1 MKKAVFFSMTLFLM
15 LSCNKNETLT
25 EGKPTEKDN
34 SNSFQDTVLEYDK
47 LAKPI
52 LFEYTSTGCPG
63 CGSWGKPTFNSII
76 NQNKDKIVP
85 LAIHIKY
92 GDPMITSISEA
103 IAANRY
109 GSLYTPQI
117 WLNDSN
123 GVVLTGGYIS
133 SQTSI
138 NNINAMKE
146 NALLSSNAIIGGS
159 VIKKSNHSVYIK
171 TGIKESEAFLNGEY
185 FLSCYLL
192 NDSLVHHQSSSP
204 YNPTIHNYVI
214 RKAVDDIAW
223 GKQIKFLDGKFEFQ
237 YEFKNY
243 EANKINYFVSILW
256 KKENNRYVPKGAFRF
271 E

>member
-1 MKKAVFFSMTLFLM
+1 MKQAVFFSMTLLVM
-15 LSCNKNETLT
+15 LSCNKNETLS
-25 EGKPTEKDN
+25 ELKPTEND
-34 SNSFQDTVLEYDK
+34 SFQDTVLEYEK

-63 CGSWGKPTFNSII
+63 CGSWGKPTFYSLI
-76 NQNKDKIVP
+76 NENKDNIVP

-103 IAANRY
+103 IAANSY
-109 GSLYTPQI
+109 GNLYTPQI

-123 GVVLTGGYIS
+123 GVVLSGGYIS
-133 SQTSI
+133 GRTSI
-138 NNINAMKE
+138 DYINAMKE
-146 NALLSSNAIIGGS
+146 NALSSSNA
-159 VIKKSNHSVYIK
+159 VIDGKVVKKGNSSIYIK
-171 TGIKESEAFLNGEY
+171 TGIKQSETFLNGEY

-192 NDSLVHHQSSSP
+192 NDSLIHDQSNSAV
-204 YNPTIHNYVI
+204 NPAIHNYVI
-214 RKAVDDIAW
+214 RKAVDDYAW
-223 GKQIKFLDGKFEFQ
+223 GKQIQFIDGKFEFK

-243 EANKINYFVSILW
+243 EANKMVYFVSILW